1 MCMVF
6 PIALM
11 LDLAKSLPVVVVLD
25 NPPSYSCAFRACLC
39 LLLLYKSW
47 FRIHLHKFLS
57 TCPNLPNDSSQLCT
71 HLWGKNARCIDGS
84 LLALFLALHGN
95 A

>member
-1 MCMVF
+1 MCMVLSM
-6 PIALM
+6 ALM